1 MPDCAERHMRG
12 CDGATKSIVYRVGLE
27 MKMYRFILLAAV
39 FFAGAALAQ
48 QVDVSGKDFLSGA
61 GDAKLAGIAQQAAA
75 AGKSLDVTAPA
86 YWQDKVA
93 AKLHAG
99 AANVPI
105 RAIDGFFENVL
116 VKVAEAAP
124 AKSAAP
130 AAERAAVEKGVA
142 EKAAAQ
148 KAVEDKAAQAKAAAE
163 QAAAARAA
171 AQAAAAKAAA
181 ERAAAEKA
189 AAEQAA
195 ADKLAAERAAAEK
208 AAAQKAAAEKAAAD
222 KLAATR
228 HGMETN
234 LNGGRPADG
243 TLQVDQLQPND
254 VVYVDGDV
262 RGVVRRG
269 NTRLQFYWLQ
279 GELNLE
285 RIELSPNGENRYKV
299 VRPIDTSATPV
310 LRTRNGSRLVATVPA
325 AASAERTSLQDRYA
339 EGRDVGDILKPTDL
353 RQGDIVYVGQHAAI
367 IVRRTGS
374 TLARYWLDGTLDLG
388 QIGLQN
394 QGGNTYR
401 VLSDTVK

>member
-1 MPDCAERHMRG
+1 
-12 CDGATKSIVYRVGLE
+12 
-27 MKMYRFILLAAV
+27 MYKWLPLMAM

-48 QVDVSGKDFLSGA
+48 QVDVNGKDFLSGA
-61 GDAKLAGIAQQAAA
+61 GDSKLADIAQQASA

-116 VKVAEAAP
+116 VKVVEAAP

-130 AAERAAVEKGVA
+130 TAEHAAA
-142 EKAAAQ
+142 EKAAAE
-148 KAVEDKAAQAKAAAE
+148 KATAQRAAEDKAAREKAAAE

-171 AQAAAAKAAA
+171 AQAAAAKASA
-181 ERAAAEKA
+181 ERAATEKASAEKAVADKLAAEKA
-189 AAEQAA
+189 AAE
-195 ADKLAAERAAAEK
+195 KV
-208 AAAQKAAAEKAAAD
+208 AAQKAATEKAAAD
-222 KLAATR
+222 RLAATR
-228 HGMETN
+228 HSMEKN

-243 TLQVDQLQPND
+243 RLQVDQLQPND
-254 VVYVDGDV
+254 VVYADGDV

-269 NTRLQFYWLQ
+269 STRLQFYWLQ

-310 LRTRNGSRLVATVPA
+310 LRTRSGSSVVATVPGA
-325 AASAERTSLQDRYA
+325 GSAERKFLQDRYA
-339 EGRDVGDILKPTDL
+339 ESRDVGDVLKPTDL

-374 TLARYWLDGTLDLG
+374 ALARYWLDGTLDLG
-388 QIGLQN
+388 QIGLQS